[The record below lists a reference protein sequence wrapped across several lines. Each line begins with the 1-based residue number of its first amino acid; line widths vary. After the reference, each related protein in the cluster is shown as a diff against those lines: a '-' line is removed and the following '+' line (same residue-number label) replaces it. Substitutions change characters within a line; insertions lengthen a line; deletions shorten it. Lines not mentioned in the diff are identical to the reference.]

1 MLNYALRRL
10 ATVPISLVIVLG
22 TIFAV
27 LRLTGDPVQI
37 YLGINGTPDQAAL
50 LRAQLHLDAP
60 LPVQFGYYLLDV
72 LHGDFGRSLQFAAPA
87 MGIVLQRLAA
97 TGELVAVA
105 LLLASVLGVLG
116 GLAAAV
122 LKDRLGDFAISALA
136 VAGQSMPSFW
146 LGILLVQ
153 LFALRLHWLPTSG
166 IGGPDHLLLPAVTL
180 AAFVMPNFILITRA
194 SVLETMHETYVTA
207 ARAKG
212 ISRTRLLF
220 LHILPNAVNP
230 IISFLGLQIGRLV
243 GGSVVTETIFAWP
256 GVGRLLIG
264 SIFQRDVPVVIAG
277 VFLISLVVIG
287 TNLVIDMLLAF
298 SDPRIRLD

>member
-105 LLLASVLGVLG
+105 LLLAFILGVLG